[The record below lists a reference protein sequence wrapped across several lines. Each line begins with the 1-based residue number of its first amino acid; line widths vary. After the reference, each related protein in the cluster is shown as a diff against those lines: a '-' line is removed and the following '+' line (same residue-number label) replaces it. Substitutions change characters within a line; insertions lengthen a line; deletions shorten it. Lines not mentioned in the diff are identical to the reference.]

1 MEDRKA
7 DKYEVLR
14 HLALAGANGEEL
26 HQTVQQSLQQAS
38 EVVGMQGAAVYIW
51 DSEMTV
57 NVAVTYAE
65 SDVSREKLDSLE
77 KELFAD
83 LRRERQLVSAYMS
96 FGGERPLHTFMLPLR
111 HGRKIFGAVIGIQE
125 GTKKLVGEDIFLEA
139 LSAAIALNVVAG
151 QVEQGK
157 VSGQEVIDQE
167 RLKAIIEVA
176 VTVNHEV
183 NNPLTAILGNV
194 QLLLLKDE
202 NLDETL
208 RNKLKTIEISALKI
222 KDVTQKLLR
231 LSSARTIKYAQ
242 DTDMIDL
249 SGDEEE

>member
-1 MEDRKA
+1 MEDRKD
-7 DKYEVLR
+7 DKYDILR
-14 HLALAGANGEEL
+14 HLATAGANGEEL
-26 HQTVQQSLQQAS
+26 HQTVQQSLQQAA
-38 EVVGMQGAAVYIW
+38 EVVGLQGAAVYLW
-51 DSEMTV
+51 DESMTV
-57 NVAVTYAE
+57 NVAVTFAG
-65 SDVSREKLDSLE
+65 SDTSREKLESLE

-83 LRRERQLVSAYMS
+83 LRREKQLVSAYMS
-96 FGGERPLHTFMLPLR
+96 FGGERPMHTFTQPLR

-125 GTKKLVGEDIFLEA
+125 GTRKLVGEDIFLES
-139 LSAAIALNVVAG
+139 LSAAIALNVIAG
-151 QVEQGK
+151 QAEQGK
-157 VSGQEVIDQE
+157 ISGQEVIDQE

-194 QLLLLKDE
+194 QLLLLKEE

-231 LSSARTIKYAQ
+231 LSSARTIKYAD
-242 DTDMIDL
+242 DTNMIDL
-249 SGDEEE
+249 SDDEEK